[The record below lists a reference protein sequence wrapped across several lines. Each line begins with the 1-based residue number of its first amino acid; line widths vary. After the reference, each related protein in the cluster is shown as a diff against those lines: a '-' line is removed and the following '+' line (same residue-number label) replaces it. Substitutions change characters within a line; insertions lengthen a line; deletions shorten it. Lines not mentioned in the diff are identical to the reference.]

1 VTSQGKGPPR
11 PQGGGTGIGGFI
23 ALFLFILVIE
33 VVLDIVLFP
42 ADEVLVP
49 AELIG
54 DALLLAAGG
63 TGAFLASRGSRGSSG
78 SWLGRR

>member
-1 VTSQGKGPPR
+1 VRGQASGPPR
-11 PQGGGTGIGGFI
+11 PQGTGIGGFI
-23 ALFLFILVIE
+23 ALFLFILVVE
-33 VVLDIVLFP
+33 VVLDIVLLP

-54 DALLLAAGG
+54 DALLLAGG
-63 TGAFLASRGSRGSSG
+63 GAGAFLSLRGSRGSSG